1 MQFSLNYEINPNLK
15 EWFDSGK
22 PTFKKGESDYD
33 YGDFERICAWV
44 NSDYAKNGFVMMQAR
59 ATMHPDIPI
68 AQLGQTTHM
77 KIEVLSQTNFR
88 KAMKALNLDLSAYEG
103 KCTHPTK

>member
-1 MQFSLNYEINPNLK
+1 MPMSVNYEINPNSK
-15 EWFDSGK
+15 EWFDGD
-22 PTFKKGESDYD
+22 TVRFKDD
-33 YGDFERICAWV
+33 PGDFENMLAWV
-44 NSDYAKNGFVMMQAR
+44 NDDYAKNGFVMMMVR
-59 ATMHPDIPI
+59 ASMYSDLSLKQI
-68 AQLGQTTHM
+68 GQVTHM

>member
-1 MQFSLNYEINPNLK
+1 MPMSVNYEINPNSK
-15 EWFDSGK
+15 EWFDGSRAR
-22 PTFKKGESDYD
+22 FADDS
-33 YGDFERICAWV
+33 GDFENMLVWV
-44 NSDYAKNGFVMMQAR
+44 NDDYAKNGFVMMMAK
-59 ATMHPDIPI
+59 AIIYDDTPLK
-68 AQLGQTTHM
+68 QLGQVTHM

>member
-1 MQFSLNYEINPNLK
+1 MNYEVSFNLK
-15 EWFDSGK
+15 EWFNTLK
-22 PTFKKGESDYD
+22 PEFSKGEGQ
-33 YGDFERICAWV
+33 GDFENMLAWV
-44 NSDYAKNGFVMMQAR
+44 NDDYAKNGFVMMLPR
-59 ATMHPDIPI
+59 PTMYPNTPI
-68 AQLGQTTHM
+68 AQLGQVTHM